1 MNTQLFHLMMHKFRL
16 YWSLTK
22 SLQTFLLLSTGLA
35 GFMSSRCPWLNLP
48 ITLAVAGSLYLAIS
62 GSTVLNMWYDRD
74 IDARMARSCWRPLPS
89 GQVSPREALI
99 LGLILSILG
108 VGWSLSIDLL
118 YGAVIFTGLFVDVV
132 VYTIWLKRR
141 TAWSI
146 LWGGVSGGMPILAGR
161 VLGIGEIEWV
171 GLMLALAV
179 LLWQPTHVLTF
190 SIRYRDDYANAGV
203 PTFPST
209 YGVRATR
216 IIVAVTSITAAF
228 AMGAA
233 AIGIGMTIGYLRL
246 MLVLSAGLLA
256 LAIST
261 LMRPTE
267 RTNFGLFKYA
277 SLYMAS
283 SMMLLV
289 AEAF

>member
-1 MNTQLFHLMMHKFRL
+1 MMHKFRL